1 MWSKL
6 GSSCAAPLMLWAR
19 PCGHSSPCF
28 MLPVP
33 CQQTPSQTQRGYQ
46 RLQLQFSAA
55 SLPCFGAW
63 KDHLA
68 QEKVSLHLQW
78 DWPGPLKGEEKHFSC
93 NSEGNH
99 FRKRSPPASI
109 LVGSL
114 WVLGDYA
121 LMYGNGISM
130 QVSALPCI
138 HDALAYRTHSFSAR
152 FLAHSASCSV
162 FLSLLWFL
170 ILVACPHSSAKPI

>member
-1 MWSKL
+1 M
-6 GSSCAAPLMLWAR
+6 GTAAPASRCPSHAR
-19 PCGHSSPCF
+19 RP
-28 MLPVP
+28 LPK
-33 CQQTPSQTQRGYQ
+33 PSGGYQ

-93 NSEGNH
+93 NSRGNH

-130 QVSALPCI
+130 QVSALPRI

-162 FLSLLWFL
+162 FLSLL
-170 ILVACPHSSAKPI
+170 